1 MKKLLKLMIIA
12 ISSFAIL
19 TLFSCSDDSSQ
30 DPNVIGG
37 DGNLP
42 QNSVG
47 AEYGASI
54 KLEGANF
61 SPNSRLKDS
70 IKVIENKNGEI
81 TLKAKFTFNEDYYKD
96 IVKFLGIESLNDDGK
111 KSLLDFFKE
120 KYKFSIDTT
129 DKENMLI
136 EGEIKGKMTSEG
148 IQDYVYS
155 NGDIT
160 KPFTIIK
167 HNAKVGDKYE
177 FTDKEGNK
185 IIRTVVHKDVE
196 DTFELIFFKIKVTK
210 VEEVSE
216 NPLVSKIIYFT
227 NHKFGLVNIQIDLK
241 NGKTA
246 KAKIIPWKNPDL

>member
-1 MKKLLKLMIIA
+1 MKNLFKLMIIA
-12 ISSFAIL
+12 ITSLAIL
-19 TLFSCSDDSSQ
+19 TLFSCSDDSAQ

-47 AEYGASI
+47 AKYGATI
-54 KLEGANF
+54 KLVGTDF
-61 SPNSRLKDS
+61 SLYSKIEDS
-70 IKVIENKNGEI
+70 IKVTENKNGEI
-81 TLKAKFTFNEDYYKD
+81 TLKAKFIFNEDYYKD
-96 IVKFLGIESLNDDGK
+96 VAKFLGIESLNDDSK
-111 KSLLDFFKE
+111 KSLLDYFKE

-129 DKENMLI
+129 DKDNMRI
-136 EGEIKGKMTSEG
+136 EGEIKGKMTNEG

-155 NGDIT
+155 NGDVK

-177 FTDKEGNK
+177 FTDSNGNK
-185 IIRTVVHKDVE
+185 IIRTVVHKDE
-196 DTFELIFFKIKVTK
+196 ENTFNLVFFKIKVTK
-210 VEEVSE
+210 VEEISD

-241 NGKTA
+241 NGKTVDA
-246 KAKIIPWKNPDL
+246 KVIPWENPDL